1 MKFINIYLV
10 LILFTTSCEFLNF
23 KDSPENEAIAR
34 VHDKYLYQSDIK
46 DLFPENVSKE
56 DSLAIV
62 ENYIYLWAKQKL
74 LLYNSELNLSI
85 NKDEFEQLVKEY
97 REDLYINAYREAVVN
112 QYTDTIITA
121 KEIQN
126 YYQTNKESF
135 LLNEELVKLKYIVI
149 GKEIQNPKEFIRL
162 FTAGKQKDIEKIM
175 ENEYKLK
182 SYHFNDS
189 TWIRYDDIQQKL
201 PILKKTERASILP
214 TATLIQKQDSA
225 GIYLIK
231 INNILTISDI
241 APLNYVSSNIKQMIL
256 HKRKQ
261 ELLKKIEE
269 TLVQDA
275 IKNQQ
280 FEEFKKHEK

>member
-1 MKFINIYLV
+1 MKYIPIYIALFIM
-10 LILFTTSCEFLNF
+10 TSSCKFLNF

-46 DLFPENVSKE
+46 ELFPENVSKE
-56 DSLAIV
+56 DSLVIV
-62 ENYIYLWAKQKL
+62 ENYIYLWAKQRL

-85 NKDEFEQLVKEY
+85 DKAEFEKLVNEY

-112 QYTDTIITA
+112 QYTDTIISS
-121 KEIQN
+121 KEIQS
-126 YYQTNKESF
+126 YYNTNKESF
-135 LLNEELVKLKYIVI
+135 HLNEELVKLKYIVI
-149 GKEIQNPKEFIRL
+149 GKEIQNPREFTRL
-162 FTAGKQKDIEKIM
+162 FTSGKQKDIEKIM

-182 SYHFNDS
+182 SYNFNDS
-189 TWIRYDDIQQKL
+189 TWIRYADLQQKL
-201 PILKKTERASILP
+201 PILKKTERVADLSS
-214 TATLIQKQDSA
+214 TALLQKQDSI

-231 INNILTISDI
+231 INNILTINDI

-269 TLVQDA
+269 TLVKDA
-275 IKNQQ
+275 IKNKQ
-280 FEEFKKHEK
+280 FEEFKSYEK

>member
-1 MKFINIYLV
+1 MKYIPIYIALFIM
-10 LILFTTSCEFLNF
+10 TSSCKFLNF

-46 DLFPENVSKE
+46 ELFPENVSKE
-56 DSLAIV
+56 DSLVIV
-62 ENYIYLWAKQKL
+62 ENYIYLWAKQRL

-85 NKDEFEQLVKEY
+85 DKAEFEKLVNEY

-112 QYTDTIITA
+112 QYTDTIISS
-121 KEIQN
+121 KEIQS
-126 YYQTNKESF
+126 YYNTNKESF
-135 LLNEELVKLKYIVI
+135 HLNEELVKLKYIVI
-149 GKEIQNPKEFIRL
+149 GKEIQNPREFTRL
-162 FTAGKQKDIEKIM
+162 FTSGKQKDIEKIM

-182 SYHFNDS
+182 SYNFNDS
-189 TWIRYDDIQQKL
+189 TWIRYADLQQKL
-201 PILKKTERASILP
+201 PILKKTERVTDLSS
-214 TATLIQKQDSA
+214 TALLQKQDSI

-231 INNILTISDI
+231 INNILTINDI

-269 TLVQDA
+269 TLVKDA
-275 IKNQQ
+275 IKNKQ
-280 FEEFKKHEK
+280 FEEFK

>member
-1 MKFINIYLV
+1 M
-10 LILFTTSCEFLNF
+10 TSCEFLNF
-23 KDSPENEAIAR
+23 KDSPDNKPIAR

-56 DSLAIV
+56 DSIAIV
-62 ENYIYLWAKQKL
+62 ENYIYLWAKQRL

-112 QYTDTIITA
+112 QYTDTIITTTQI
-121 KEIQN
+121 EN
-126 YYQTNKESF
+126 YYNTNKESF
-135 LLNEELVKLKYIVI
+135 HLNEELVKMKYILI
-149 GKEIQNPKEFIRL
+149 GKEIQNPKEFTRL
-162 FTAGKQKDIEKIM
+162 FTSGKQKDIEKIM

-182 SYHFNDS
+182 SYNFNDS
-189 TWIRYDDIQQKL
+189 IWIRYVVVQQKL
-201 PILKKTERASILP
+201 PILKQTERASSISKS
-214 TATLIQKQDSA
+214 TIIQKQDSL
-225 GIYLIK
+225 GTYLIK
-231 INNILTISDI
+231 INDILTINDI

-269 TLVQDA
+269 TLVTDA
-275 IKNQQ
+275 IKNKQ
-280 FEEFKKHEK
+280 FEEFK